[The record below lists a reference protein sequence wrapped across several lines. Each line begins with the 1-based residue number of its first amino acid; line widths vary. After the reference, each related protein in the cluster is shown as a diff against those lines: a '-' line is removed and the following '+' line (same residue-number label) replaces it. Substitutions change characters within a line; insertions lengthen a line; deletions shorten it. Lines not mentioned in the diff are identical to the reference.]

1 MHQSPTGRLAASPR
15 TSATTPRRSILN
27 RPGSKF
33 LIARNILKAWL
44 LLAGVSALLG
54 ALGWAVGG
62 LHLLSIL
69 VFSALLTASA
79 VYWFAD
85 RIALGMVGARELP
98 LGESPA
104 LHSTVERLAARARVP
119 KPKLHLLP
127 DGHPRA
133 LVAGR
138 GPHGSGLAVSAGLLG
153 IGVPAELEGLIAHE
167 LAHIRH
173 RDVLLQTAAVV
184 LAATLIE
191 LTRVGGWL
199 QRGLLFVLGPIAAAF
214 VHLLL
219 SPQREFAADLAAAS
233 ICETPHGLADALI
246 RLEQANELI
255 EFQASAATEPLYPI
269 NPFAEEGL
277 GSLFNTHPRLLD
289 RVVRLRE
296 LDPDW
301 RANLRAA

>member
-1 MHQSPTGRLAASPR
+1 M
-15 TSATTPRRSILN
+15 
-27 RPGSKF
+27 
-33 LIARNILKAWL
+33 LIVRNVLKAWL
-44 LLAGVSALLG
+44 LLAAVSALLA

-62 LHLLSIL
+62 SRLLSIL
-69 VFSALLTASA
+69 LFCALLTAST

-104 LHSTVERLAARARVP
+104 LHSTLERLAARAGVP
-119 KPKLHLLP
+119 KPKLYLLP
-127 DGHPRA
+127 DGHPRT

-138 GPHGSGLAVSAGLLG
+138 GPHGSGLAVSAGLVR
-153 IGVPAELEGLIAHE
+153 IGVPAELEGLLAHE

-173 RDVLLQTAAVV
+173 RDVLVQTAAVV
-184 LAATLIE
+184 VAATLIE

-199 QRGLLFVLGPIAAAF
+199 QRALLFVLGPIAAAF

-219 SPQREFAADLAAAS
+219 SPKREFAADRAAAA
-233 ICETPHGLADALI
+233 ICETPHGLADALV

-255 EFQASAATEPLYPI
+255 EFQASPATEPLYPI
-269 NPFAEEGL
+269 NPFAEDSV
-277 GSLFNTHPRLLD
+277 GSLFDTHPNLGA
-289 RVVRLRE
+289 RVARLRE
-296 LDPDW
+296 LDPEW